1 MDQRHAMPCRP
12 FRDRLGTLGVD
23 EEGKLAL
30 VLGAI
35 HRSVGRRVD
44 DEIGLEA
51 IERFIKR
58 LQASTDRTR
67 CVTER

>member
-12 FRDRLGTLGVD
+12 FRDRLGRLGVD

-30 VLGAI
+30 VLGPI
-35 HRSVGRRVD
+35 DRGIGRGID

-51 IERFIKR
+51 VERSGKR
-58 LQASTDRTR
+58 LGLRQVELGT
-67 CVTER
+67 